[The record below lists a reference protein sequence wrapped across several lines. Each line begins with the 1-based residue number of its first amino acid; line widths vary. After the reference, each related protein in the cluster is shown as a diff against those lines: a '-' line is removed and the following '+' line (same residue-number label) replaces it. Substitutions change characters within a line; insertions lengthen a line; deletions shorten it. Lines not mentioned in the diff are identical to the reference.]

1 MRLRCRRDLVRRLC
15 PRSCQGAQSTRSA
28 SAEHEGEAGRQAAAR
43 GRHAAGLG
51 AAFCLQSSGQ
61 RRPGRPSGAG
71 SLASVSGPS
80 PWGVCVHT
88 RLSPRVAV
96 TLSAALSSQGCS
108 CRGRSSAAGGR
119 TLGVRRPGL
128 PRLVCR
134 PPSIPH
140 AGLPAMGLPR
150 LRAPA
155 GQRVVPGSSRAGPQP
170 PVCGPHGC
178 CPGGPS
184 ASQGCS
190 GVRCPSHQRCSLA
203 ARVGGEG
210 GQLSLPRDG
219 ASPPLLACPGGRI
232 LCSRAG
238 CPLAGVL
245 GPRALGLL
253 HVVLT
258 CPPGARETGLV
269 WGFPCEVTR
278 ETTVPSATRED
289 ARYVCDG

>member
-1 MRLRCRRDLVRRLC
+1 MLGFPPWACPGSGRPRDSGWFLGARGQARSLPSVALTAVAQVARLRLKAVLAG
-15 PRSCQGAQSTRSA
+15 GAPPIS
-28 SAEHEGEAGRQAAAR
+28 
-43 GRHAAGLG
+43 G
-51 AAFCLQSSGQ
+51 AAS
-61 RRPGRPSGAG
+61 
-71 SLASVSGPS
+71 
-80 PWGVCVHT
+80 
-88 RLSPRVAV
+88 RL
-96 TLSAALSSQGCS
+96 GW
-108 CRGRSSAAGGR
+108 
-119 TLGVRRPGL
+119 
-128 PRLVCR
+128 
-134 PPSIPH
+134 
-140 AGLPAMGLPR
+140 
-150 LRAPA
+150 
-155 GQRVVPGSSRAGPQP
+155 
-170 PVCGPHGC
+170 
-178 CPGGPS
+178 
-184 ASQGCS
+184 
-190 GVRCPSHQRCSLA
+190 
-203 ARVGGEG
+203 GGEG